1 MLKQPLRIHNLEIR
15 NRLVMAPMEC
25 RKTDEFGEVS
35 QEMLDYYDQRTRG
48 GDFGLIITEHHF
60 VSPDGRASSRQLSIV
75 DDSKIES
82 NRRLAKLVR
91 NNGSAVF
98 MQLGHAGMMAQPLS
112 GDGNALSASDI
123 SIPSPLGG
131 EISAE
136 EMSIED
142 IGRVTECFAK
152 AAVRAKK
159 AGFDGVEIHAAHGY
173 LLSQFYSPIIN
184 CRKDAYTC
192 ETLDGRLRFHL
203 EVLQAIRKEVGAE
216 FPISLRFG
224 AYDYR
229 EGGSSMYEIA
239 AASQKLAE
247 AGADILSISCGMGG
261 ADLLAQPIEGTFSDL
276 AEIAK
281 KATGVP
287 TITVGNIHTRG
298 GAEGLLKAGKA
309 DMVAIGRPVF
319 KNADFARKM
328 MNG

>member
-1 MLKQPLRIHNLEIR
+1 MEMLKQPLRIHNLEIR

-192 ETLDGRLRFHL
+192 ETLDGMGDFVSTLRCYKL
-203 EVLQAIRKEVGAE
+203 SARKSGRNFQSHYALALMTTV
-216 FPISLRFG
+216 R
-224 AYDYR
+224 
-229 EGGSSMYEIA
+229 A
-239 AASQKLAE
+239 AAL
-247 AGADILSISCGMGG
+247 C
-261 ADLLAQPIEGTFSDL
+261 
-276 AEIAK
+276 
-281 KATGVP
+281 
-287 TITVGNIHTRG
+287 TR
-298 GAEGLLKAGKA
+298 LPP
-309 DMVAIGRPVF
+309 RH
-319 KNADFARKM
+319 KNLQRQALIF
-328 MNG
+328 